1 MRRVVIPDKATPP
14 ADWLDEAAAVTVSL
28 RKATND
34 DERKT
39 IIEKSEKLW
48 RDDRVRNW
56 LLQRFN
62 NKCWYTEAQDSVSAI
77 HVDHYRP
84 KGRVSDLDKKESDGY
99 WWLAFDWTN
108 YRMCGQL
115 INVKKSDVFP
125 FSEPQRAASD
135 DPASLKLEAPLLID
149 PTTDDAKLIS
159 YEVDEDGCRAVPQ
172 EGILLSD
179 LARAKATI
187 DILGLNRLDRLNQ
200 KRRDMW
206 NLSAEKVGEY
216 VSAATDPQCMRML
229 RQAGVVADLKR
240 LIAYEAEF
248 SSIADACIE
257 KVAPPILRAK
267 VRG

>member
-1 MRRVVIPDKATPP
+1 MVVRKVVIPNNVTPP
-14 ADWLDEAAAVTVSL
+14 DDWLVEAAAVTASL
-28 RKATND
+28 LKAKSD
-34 DERKT
+34 DERKG

-48 RDDRVRNW
+48 RYDRLRNW

-84 KGRVSDLDKKESDGY
+84 KGRVSDLEKNESDGY

-125 FSEPQRAASD
+125 FSEPQRANPGN
-135 DPASLKLEAPLLID
+135 PASLKLEAPLLID

-172 EGILLSD
+172 EGIHPAD

-206 NLSAEKVGEY
+206 NLSAEE
-216 VSAATDPQCMRML
+216 
-229 RQAGVVADLKR
+229 VA
-240 LIAYEAEF
+240 E
-248 SSIADACIE
+248 
-257 KVAPPILRAK
+257 
-267 VRG
+267 

>member
-1 MRRVVIPDKATPP
+1 MRKVVISDKSMPPDEWMA
-14 ADWLDEAAAVTVSL
+14 EAAAVTVSL
-28 RKATND
+28 RQAKNEE
-34 DERKT
+34 ERKN
-39 IIEKSEKLW
+39 IIEKSERLW
-48 RDDRVRNW
+48 RDERVRNW

-62 NKCWYTEAQDSVSAI
+62 NKCWYTEAHDSVSAI

-84 KGRVSDLDKKESDGY
+84 KGRVSDLKKNESEGY

-115 INVKKSDVFP
+115 INVKKKDIFP
-125 FSEPQRAASD
+125 FAEPQRANPD

-172 EGILLSD
+172 EGIYPSELT
-179 LARAKATI
+179 RAEATI

-206 NLSAEKVGEY
+206 NLAAEKVGEY
-216 VSAATDPQCMRML
+216 VSAVGDPQCIRL
-229 RQAGVVADLKR
+229 VRQAGAVVELKR
-240 LIAYEAEF
+240 LTGYNTEF

-257 KVAPPILRAK
+257 KVAPAVLRAK
-267 VRG
+267 VRC